1 MINKTEFGDLDAGDI
16 YMPLGD
22 ISGFGDYL
30 LMENS
35 FADTLDVCS
44 IVRKVDKMMAMS
56 FLA

>member
-35 FADTLDVCS
+35 LADTLDVDS

>member
-1 MINKTEFGDLDAGDI
+1 MINTTEFGDLDAGDI

-30 LMENS
+30 LIENS
-35 FADTLDVCS
+35 LADTLDVDS

>member
-1 MINKTEFGDLDAGDI
+1 MINTTEFGDLDAGDI
-16 YMPLGD
+16 CMPLGD

-30 LMENS
+30 LIENS
-35 FADTLDVCS
+35 LADTLDVDS